1 MLADSG
7 PIPSL
12 LLVGA
17 NPTSADADLDRR
29 FWPVADSPSHSIVEP
44 VFGISI
50 YSNAGQTTKK
60 HAQFF
65 NLKLTIIWR

>member
-29 FWPVADSPSHSIVEP
+29 F
-44 VFGISI
+44 
-50 YSNAGQTTKK
+50 
-60 HAQFF
+60 
-65 NLKLTIIWR
+65 